1 VHMYHLY
8 QGVLAMQ
15 MKKPSSIKGLILS
28 TIALFSLLLSGNA
41 AHAAMVAYSFD
52 GTVGSVS
59 GALRSTLPAGSSMVG
74 TFSYDTVPSGT
85 TGRYMDAVQSLS
97 FTIGGYSVALVPM
110 GETNVIRITDSPSGD
125 LWRLRTSVTG
135 DPVGMG
141 EFKPVDFRLDLA
153 DEDGLAITGKA
164 LNNPPSLGDL
174 TSTHWRLVFED
185 MDGKTVRVQGVL
197 NSLTA
202 VPLPAA
208 VILFGAGLIS
218 LVGLGA
224 GGLRNLRRPHQA

>member
-1 VHMYHLY
+1 
-8 QGVLAMQ
+8 MQ

-28 TIALFSLLLSGNA
+28 AIALCSLLLSGNA
-41 AHAAMVAYSFD
+41 AHAAMVTYSFD

-59 GALRSTLPAGSSMVG
+59 GALRSTLPAGSSMLG
-74 TFSYDTVPSGT
+74 TFKYDTDTPASG
-85 TGRYMDAVQSLS
+85 TGRYMNAVQSLS
-97 FTIGGYSVALVPM
+97 FTIGGYSVALDPM
-110 GETNVIRITDSPSGD
+110 GDTNVIRITDSPSGD
-125 LWRLRTSVTG
+125 LWRLRTSVESPTDDSIG
-135 DPVGMG
+135 AGM
-141 EFKPVDFRLDLA
+141 FKPVDFRLDLA
-153 DEDGLAITGKA
+153 DEDGAAITGTA
-164 LNNPPSLGDL
+164 LSNPPSLGDL

-224 GGLRNLRRPHQA
+224 GGLRNLRRSHQA

>member
-1 VHMYHLY
+1 
-8 QGVLAMQ
+8 MQ
-15 MKKPSSIKGLILS
+15 IMKQMSIKVLFLPA
-28 TIALFSLLLSGNA
+28 IALCSRLLSGNA
-41 AHAAMVAYSFD
+41 AYAALVTYSFE

-59 GALRSTLPAGSSMVG
+59 GALKSTLPAGSSMLG
-74 TFSYDTVPSGT
+74 TFSYNTVPSGT
-85 TGRYMDAVQSLS
+85 TGRYMDAVQTLS
-97 FTIGGYSVALVPM
+97 FTIEGQSVSLDTM
-110 GETNVIRITDSPSGD
+110 GDTNIIRITDSPSGD

-135 DPVGMG
+135 DSIG

-153 DEDGLAITGKA
+153 DEDGVAITGKA

-174 TSTHWRLVFED
+174 TSTHWRLVFEN

-224 GGLRNLRRPHQA
+224 GGLRNLRGPQA